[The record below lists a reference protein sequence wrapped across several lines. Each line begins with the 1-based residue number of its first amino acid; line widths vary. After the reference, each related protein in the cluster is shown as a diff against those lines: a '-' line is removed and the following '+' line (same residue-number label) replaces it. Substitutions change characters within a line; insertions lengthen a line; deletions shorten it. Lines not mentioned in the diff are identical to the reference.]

1 MGVGSFTSTPTRN
14 YKVVHSFV
22 RPFLFQTF
30 QTPFFFNADMS
41 STMSG
46 FLLKLLFKSNKKFD
60 STSRNTEHGT
70 RNTERGTRNLKCFPQ
85 TSNPSNFKPFKRG
98 TRNAER
104 RTRNA
109 LQSSH
114 HLFNHSF
121 FPGCEIT
128 CLNMFS
134 CLAYEPKVKC

>member
-46 FLLKLLFKSNKKFD
+46 FLLKLLILSNKNFD
-60 STSRNTEHGT
+60 TLTRITELQTSNSSNFSSNADMSSTMSGFSPKRVIPIEQKLQYPNAERWT
-70 RNTERGTRNLKCFPQ
+70 RNTELQ
-85 TSNPSNFKPFKRG
+85 T
-98 TRNAER
+98 
-104 RTRNA
+104 
-109 LQSSH
+109 LQT
-114 HLFNHSF
+114 LQTFLLTL
-121 FPGCEIT
+121 T
-128 CLNMFS
+128 CLRRCQVFS
-134 CLAYEPKVKC
+134 